1 MGDSFTPREKV
12 TKSGK
17 ESLPERYILH
27 QLNAA
32 AKKVNDH
39 LEAREFSLATQVAYK
54 YFYNY
59 LCDTYI
65 ENSKAI
71 FDEGSEEQ
79 KESAKQTLY
88 TAIEGGLN
96 MIHPFMPFLTEEL
109 WQRLPRRQGDKTPSI
124 TIAPFPQY
132 TQEMEDDA
140 ANNEYELLVD
150 SAKALRSLTAEYA
163 IKEGASTYI
172 QALEDATHS
181 TLSSPTSLPS
191 IRSLAGKTVA
201 DIKILSPTETAP
213 SGCAV
218 YTIGTSATAYLDV
231 KGRIELD
238 KEITKAQ
245 DRLTKAN
252 ETIARQKKIMDAE
265 WEQKVSD
272 AVKEQE
278 TEKLKTAELEAK
290 NWEASI
296 AQFERMKIE

>member
-1 MGDSFTPREKV
+1 MGESFTPQEKV
-12 TKSGK
+12 GKSGK

-27 QLNAA
+27 NLNAA
-32 AKKVNDH
+32 AKKINDH

-54 YFYNY
+54 YFYVY

-124 TIAPFPQY
+124 CIAPFPQY
-132 TQEMEDDA
+132 SQELEDET
-140 ANNEYELLVD
+140 ANAEYELLVD
-150 SAKALRSLTAEYA
+150 SAKGLRSMTAEYG
-163 IKEGASTYI
+163 IKDSASTYI
-172 QALEDATHS
+172 QALDDSTHS
-181 TLSSPTSLPS
+181 ILSSPTSLPS
-191 IRSLAGKTVA
+191 IKSLAGKTVSE
-201 DIKILSPTETAP
+201 IKILSPSETAP

-238 KEITKAQ
+238 KEIAKAQ

-252 ETIARQKKIMDAE
+252 ETITRQKKIMDND
-265 WEQKVSD
+265 WEEKVSD
-272 AVKEQE
+272 VVKEQE
-278 TEKLKTAELEAK
+278 REKLKAAELEAK
-290 NWEASI
+290 NWEASSGG
-296 AQFERMKIE
+296 AV

>member
-1 MGDSFTPREKV
+1 MGDSFTPQAKAA
-12 TKSGK
+12 KSGK

-32 AKKVNDH
+32 AKKINDH
-39 LEAREFSLATQVAYK
+39 LNAREFSLATQVAYK
-54 YFYNY
+54 YFYVY

-96 MIHPFMPFLTEEL
+96 MIHPFMPFITEEL

-124 TIAPFPQY
+124 TIAPFP
-132 TQEMEDDA
+132 EFSSELEDET
-140 ANNEYELLVD
+140 ANAEYELLVD
-150 SAKALRSLTAEYA
+150 SAKALRSLTAEYS

-172 QALEDATHS
+172 QSLNDSTHS

-191 IRSLAGKTVA
+191 IRALAGKTVA

-213 SGCAV
+213 SDCAV

-231 KGRIELD
+231 KGRIEPD

-252 ETIARQKKIMDAE
+252 ETITRQKKIMDAE

-278 TEKLKTAELEAK
+278 REKLRTAELEAK

-296 AQFERMKIE
+296 AQFEKMKI